1 MVSFNDS
8 VLTVAPEKSVVSTI
22 GTPPSPHSLCSPWTI
37 SSALVVYT
45 VFCRLEMLLS
55 PAPVLKS
62 LLETSGLELG
72 SMKAGQVRMAR
83 LVEQFMGSCKGQG
96 LRTEVADASQGPACG
111 AAQGRRDPFLGK
123 QGLSF
128 PRRPENHTSYTKNLE
143 GGKTQW
149 REVGENVAG
158 LGNDAALAG
167 TQEICTT

>member
-1 MVSFNDS
+1 MILF
-8 VLTVAPEKSVVSTI
+8 LQLPLK
-22 GTPPSPHSLCSPWTI
+22 SLCLHDWCSTLSSLSMLPLDNFI
-37 SSALVVYT
+37 SSCGYT
-45 VFCRLEMLLS
+45 VFCRVEMLPS

-62 LLETSGLELG
+62 LLETRGLELG
-72 SMKAGQVRMAR
+72 SMKAGQVRMVR
-83 LVEQFMGSCKGQG
+83 PVEQQLMGSCEGQG
-96 LRTEVADASQGPACG
+96 LRAEVADASQGPARG

-128 PRRPENHTSYTKNLE
+128 PRRPENHTSCTKNLE

-149 REVGENVAG
+149 REVGEDVAG